1 MGVETDMIKLLVM
14 GADQDPMP
22 LSRHLWRA
30 GVAHRILPDEQGQ
43 QVFWLLN
50 PEHLPR
56 FEQAMLQWQSGQMDA
71 PVIRDRQALVL
82 RMQQVPVT
90 LVLMLLAVA
99 ITLAFEWLW
108 GAQVFLWVSFTPME
122 IQAGQVISLPISE
135 TLASGQWWR
144 LITPIFIHFGWMHL
158 VFNLLWTWVFGERIE
173 TQQGSLRLVL
183 LVVFAALVS
192 NSAQFLFNG
201 SSQFGGLSGV
211 VYAYL
216 GYIWLWNQRHPQQAM
231 ELPNALV
238 IFMLG
243 WMLLGMTDIS
253 RSMGLN
259 MANEAHLGGL
269 LAGLAFALLPRFS
282 KRNKR

>member
-1 MGVETDMIKLLVM
+1 MIQLLVM
-14 GADQDPMP
+14 GAGQDPMP

-56 FEQAMLQWQSGQMDA
+56 FEQAMLQWQTGRIDA
-71 PVIRDRQALVL
+71 TETRGRQVLAL
-82 RMQQVPVT
+82 RMQRVPVT
-90 LVLMLLAVA
+90 LVLMVLAVVV
-99 ITLAFEWLW
+99 TLAFDWLL
-108 GAQVFLWVSFTPME
+108 GPVVFLWVSFTPME
-122 IQAGQVISLPISE
+122 IQAGQIVSLPMSE

-173 TQQGSLRLVL
+173 TQHGSLRLVL

-216 GYIWLWNQRHPQQAM
+216 GYIWLWNQRHPQLAM

>member
-1 MGVETDMIKLLVM
+1 MIKLLVM